1 VSAPQ
6 ATDQVVAPLSTE
18 PDRLHR
24 PVRAVVAIVELIVA
38 GFAVWG
44 AFWAWPQGFA
54 TITTTISDGTELGS
68 ERVLGNWLAFAIA
81 FGTLA
86 ALLVLDAVRQVVLA
100 TRVRRTA
107 RTSPAPA
114 EEPAPQEQA
123 EPEESGG
130 DAVSDAVSDVK
141 VTGED

>member
-6 ATDQVVAPLSTE
+6 ATDQLAAPPPTE

-24 PVRAVVAIVELIVA
+24 PVRAVVAIVELVVA

-44 AFWAWPQGFA
+44 AFWAWPRGFA
-54 TITTTISDGTELGS
+54 TITTTISDGTELDS

-86 ALLVLDAVRQVVLA
+86 ALLVLDAVRQLVLA
-100 TRVRRTA
+100 TRVR
-107 RTSPAPA
+107 PAAGKPV
-114 EEPAPQEQA
+114 EEPAPEEQQGK
-123 EPEESGG
+123 PGG
-130 DAVSDAVSDVK
+130 DTVSDAK

>member
-1 VSAPQ
+1 MSAPQ
-6 ATDQVVAPLSTE
+6 ATDQLAAPPSTE

-24 PVRAVVAIVELIVA
+24 PVRAVVAIVELVVA

-44 AFWAWPQGFA
+44 AFWAWPRGFA
-54 TITTTISDGTELGS
+54 TITTTISDGTELDS

-86 ALLVLDAVRQVVLA
+86 ALLVLDAVRQLVLA
-100 TRVRRTA
+100 TRVRPTVP
-107 RTSPAPA
+107 TSPAPA
-114 EEPAPQEQA
+114 GEPAPE
-123 EPEESGG
+123 EPGKSGG
-130 DAVSDAVSDVK
+130 DTVSDAK

>member
-1 VSAPQ
+1 MSAPQ
-6 ATDQVVAPLSTE
+6 ATDQLAAPPSIE

-24 PVRAVVAIVELIVA
+24 PVRAVVAIVELVVA

-44 AFWAWPQGFA
+44 AFWAWPRGFA
-54 TITTTISDGTELGS
+54 TITTTISDGTELDS

-86 ALLVLDAVRQVVLA
+86 ALLVLDAVRQLVLA
-100 TRVRRTA
+100 TRVRPKA
-107 RTSPAPA
+107 RKPV
-114 EEPAPQEQA
+114 EEPAPE
-123 EPEESGG
+123 EPGKSGG
-130 DAVSDAVSDVK
+130 DTVSDTK